1 MTQKFKRFSIY
12 TNKGLYKHIK
22 DKNGNFSEYV
32 NNALK
37 ELIDLFD
44 IIRVKPFTNNMKNTT
59 IQVSDEINDEIR
71 DAVKNGIFISISES
85 IRLALLLR
93 EFTPLIIKKEKLKEE
108 LKEKEKEKEDVES
121 FKFEV
126 IGIA

>member
-1 MTQKFKRFSIY
+1 MTQKLKKFSIY
-12 TNKGLYKHIK
+12 ANKGLYNYIK
-22 DKNGNFSEYV
+22 DKSGNFSEYV

-44 IIRVKPFTNNMKNTT
+44 IMHVKPFTNSMKLTT
-59 IQVSDEINDEIR
+59 IQISDEINDRIR

-93 EFTPLIIKKEKLKEE
+93 EFTPLVIKKEEMKEE
-108 LKEKEKEKEDVES
+108 LKEEREENS
-121 FKFEV
+121 FEFEV